1 MRDNCAGG
9 HIKPDPYWHASQVAA
24 EHGPVAAA
32 ELANFELEN
41 LKAVKQHIEKEGIDC
56 DFVVT
61 RACDVVFSREQ
72 GESARQALRQMQDM
86 GVAAAQD
93 AYAVPEQYAE
103 TVCSESYFICGFLL
117 KLIRRYQASRERVD
131 VFLLLRRIYG
141 RIN

>member
-1 MRDNCAGG
+1 
-9 HIKPDPYWHASQVAA
+9 
-24 EHGPVAAA
+24 
-32 ELANFELEN
+32 

-72 GESARQALRQMQDM
+72 AKSAGQALRQMQDM
-86 GVAAAQD
+86 GVAASQD

-103 TVCSESYFICGFLL
+103 MVCSESYFIRGFLL
-117 KLIRRYQASRERVD
+117 KLIRRYLASRERVD